1 MAVRL
6 SVVMVHSTP
15 ATSTA
20 ESVAQG
26 VVGELI
32 GLSGIDL
39 ILVAP
44 LDSLTETSTDR
55 LTLSSLGGDIAVLD
69 WRLTKV
75 MQESLKR
82 IGVEGVRTRHAADPD
97 VSADAVNSD
106 ASDAQS
112 RKLYLFNLTE
122 FTTAEA
128 VISSLTKLNEARAVR
143 TFSLAPIVKRPRAG
157 EPAQSGGPAGGS
169 EAASGMPSSETR
181 GEKTRTETGGEKT
194 RTEPTNR
201 DDMLSQQSPA
211 GSSVQEQTATPTQRT
226 PAVSPDCDDH
236 DLDALID
243 QLDQLDP

>member
-55 LTLSSLGGDIAVLD
+55 LTLSSLDGDIAVLD

-82 IGVEGVRTRHAADPD
+82 VGVEGVRTRHAADPE
-97 VSADAVNSD
+97 VSADAVNSDASD

-157 EPAQSGGPAGGS
+157 EPAQSGGPGGGS

-181 GEKTRTETGGEKT
+181 GEKTRTETA
-194 RTEPTNR
+194 NR

-211 GSSVQEQTATPTQRT
+211 GSSVQEQTATPTQRA
-226 PAVSPDCDDH
+226 PAVSPDSDDH

>member
-157 EPAQSGGPAGGS
+157 EPAQSGGPGGDS

-181 GEKTRTETGGEKT
+181 GEKTRTETA
-194 RTEPTNR
+194 NS

-211 GSSVQEQTATPTQRT
+211 GSSVQEQTATPTQRA
-226 PAVSPDCDDH
+226 PAVSPDSDDH

>member
-15 ATSTA
+15 ATSAA
-20 ESVAQG
+20 ERVAQG

-44 LDSLTETSTDR
+44 LDSLSESSTDW

-69 WRLTKV
+69 WRLTEV
-75 MQESLKR
+75 MHESLKR
-82 IGVEGVRTRHAADPD
+82 IGIEGSRTRHAADAESP
-97 VSADAVNSD
+97 ADAMNSD
-106 ASDAQS
+106 VQS
-112 RKLYLFNLTE
+112 RKLYLFNLAE

-143 TFSLAPIVKRPRAG
+143 TFSLAPIVNRPGAG
-157 EPAQSGGPAGGS
+157 ESGQVSERGQAGGS
-169 EAASGMPSSETR
+169 GVASEVASGIPSIATPAGNARTQAVANAETSSR
-181 GEKTRTETGGEKT
+181 
-194 RTEPTNR
+194 
-201 DDMLSQQSPA
+201 QSAA
-211 GSSVQEQTATPTQRT
+211 GSSAQEQAAP
-226 PAVSPDCDDH
+226 PARRASSVSDPEDQ

>member
-1 MAVRL
+1 
-6 SVVMVHSTP
+6 
-15 ATSTA
+15 
-20 ESVAQG
+20 
-26 VVGELI
+26 
-32 GLSGIDL
+32 
-39 ILVAP
+39 
-44 LDSLTETSTDR
+44 
-55 LTLSSLGGDIAVLD
+55 
-69 WRLTKV
+69 

-82 IGVEGVRTRHAADPD
+82 VGVEGVRTRHAADPD

-143 TFSLAPIVKRPRAG
+143 TFSLAPIVKRPG
-157 EPAQSGGPAGGS
+157 GGS

-181 GEKTRTETGGEKT
+181 GEKTRTETA
-194 RTEPTNR
+194 NR
-201 DDMLSQQSPA
+201 DDMLSQQAPA
-211 GSSVQEQTATPTQRT
+211 GSSVQEQTATPTQRA
-226 PAVSPDCDDH
+226 PAVSPDSDDH

>member
-20 ESVAQG
+20 ERVAQG

-44 LDSLTETSTDR
+44 LDSLSETSTDR
-55 LTLSSLGGDIAVLD
+55 LTLSSLAGDIAVLD

-75 MQESLKR
+75 VHESLQR
-82 IGVEGVRTRHAADPD
+82 IGVEGARTRHAADPE
-97 VSADAVNSD
+97 VPADAGTSE
-106 ASDAQS
+106 SQS

-128 VISSLTKLNEARAVR
+128 VISSLTKLNKARAVR
-143 TFSLAPIVKRPRAG
+143 TFSLAPIAKRSG
-157 EPAQSGGPAGGS
+157 VSDSAQPGGLRGGNK
-169 EAASGMPSSETR
+169 AASGMPSLETPSNN
-181 GEKTRTETGGEKT
+181 GRTEAAA
-194 RTEPTNR
+194 N
-201 DDMLSQQSPA
+201 DDTLSQQSQV
-211 GSSVQEQTATPTQRT
+211 GSSVQGQAAKPAPRAA
-226 PAVSPDCDDH
+226 AVSRDSDSQDQ

>member
-69 WRLTKV
+69 WRLTRV

-97 VSADAVNSD
+97 ISADAVNSG
-106 ASDAQS
+106 ASDAQL

-122 FTTAEA
+122 FATAEA

-157 EPAQSGGPAGGS
+157 DPAQSGGPGVVS
-169 EAASGMPSSETR
+169 EAARGIPSSATR
-181 GEKTRTETGGEKT
+181 GENAATEAATT
-194 RTEPTNR
+194 
-201 DDMLSQQSPA
+201 DDMLSRQSPA
-211 GSSVQEQTATPTQRT
+211 GSSVQEQTATPTQRAST
-226 PAVSPDCDDH
+226 VSPDSDDH

>member
-15 ATSTA
+15 ATPTA
-20 ESVAQG
+20 ERVAQG

-44 LDSLTETSTDR
+44 LDSLSETSTDR

-69 WRLTKV
+69 WRLAEVTH
-75 MQESLKR
+75 ESLKV
-82 IGVEGVRTRHAADPD
+82 IGVDGARTRHSADPD
-97 VSADAVNSD
+97 VVTDSLDPAT
-106 ASDAQS
+106 QP

-128 VISSLTKLNEARAVR
+128 VISALTNLNESRAVR
-143 TFSLAPIVKRPRAG
+143 TFALAPIVKRPESDRA
-157 EPAQSGGPAGGS
+157 AQSGGPVLVS
-169 EAASGMPSSETR
+169 EKVSGMVSST
-181 GEKTRTETGGEKT
+181 T
-194 RTEPTNR
+194 
-201 DDMLSQQSPA
+201 PA
-211 GSSVQEQTATPTQRT
+211 GNARAKVVTKDGKLPQQAQAKSPTPNEAVSSTSRASEISSV
-226 PAVSPDCDDH
+226 SGYDDQ

-243 QLDQLDP
+243 RLDQLDP

>member
-15 ATSTA
+15 ATPVA
-20 ESVAQG
+20 ERVAQG

-44 LDSLTETSTDR
+44 LDSLRETSTDR
-55 LTLSSLGGDIAVLD
+55 LTLSSLGGDVAVLD
-69 WRLTKV
+69 WRLPEVTH
-75 MQESLKR
+75 ESLKA
-82 IGVEGVRTRHAADPD
+82 IGVDGSRTQHAAD
-97 VSADAVNSD
+97 ADAVADSVHF
-106 ASDAQS
+106 ATQP

-128 VISSLTKLNEARAVR
+128 VVSALTVLNEARAVR
-143 TFSLAPIVKRPRAG
+143 TFSLAPIIKRPQAD
-157 EPAQSGGPAGGS
+157 E
-169 EAASGMPSSETR
+169 
-181 GEKTRTETGGEKT
+181 
-194 RTEPTNR
+194 
-201 DDMLSQQSPA
+201 
-211 GSSVQEQTATPTQRT
+211 SVQSAKPGLVSEEARGATSITAQAGHIRSNDAAKDGSLPQQAQTQSLKQNKIDPPSKRASE
-226 PAVSPDCDDH
+226 VFPDSDHDDH